1 MAELESQKSNYL
13 VVGAWNPAII
23 QPEWLR
29 QEFPDVVP
37 DPIKVEIRAPS
48 LGIRFD
54 IGGFFLEAS
63 NGMLIFSPKKV
74 DKETLNSISELSN
87 GIANRLQYTPISAA
101 GCNFSFSLDSTEKF
115 YQDKLDSSD
124 QPKDLSAILKV
135 SNIVSQS
142 VQHTYSLDN
151 HNVNIFYDYKG
162 NERSLRINFDY
173 QNPKVA
179 MIEASDML
187 ENNFETAL
195 DLSKE
200 LIIKV

>member
-13 VVGAWNPAII
+13 VVGAWNSAII

-37 DPIKVEIRAPS
+37 DPIRIEIRGPS

-54 IGGFFLEAS
+54 IGSFFLEAS
-63 NGMLIFSPKKV
+63 NGVLIFSPKKV

-101 GCNFSFSLDSTEKF
+101 GCNFIFSLDNTENF
-115 YQDKLDSSD
+115 YQDELDSDD
-124 QPKDLSAILKV
+124 QPKDLSDILMV

-162 NERSLRINFDY
+162 NERTLRINFDY
-173 QNPKVA
+173 QTPKVA
-179 MIEASDML
+179 MIEASNML
-187 ENNFETAL
+187 ESNFETAL
-195 DLSKE
+195 KISQE